1 MECKNAN
8 TLKLTIRFLLVEL
21 WLDQILS
28 LREPRKRLQAV
39 EEMTKSIPNSLSEI
53 YKGLLGR
60 IDEIDR
66 DLAFRIFS
74 WLFRAQ
80 RILRMEELL
89 EALVVE
95 EGDKDLELECL
106 LEPSYVIKCCNGLV
120 LYEESSGSV
129 RFSHVTVYDYFKTNI
144 DILPTSAHLA
154 KSCLTYLSFDVF
166 KQPCSGRDSIE
177 ERVQRYRFGLY
188 AAQFWRF
195 HAKEA
200 EEYREVQ
207 ETVVSCFTMKGRRD
221 TVLQMEVYAKS
232 NGHHT
237 SFVQG
242 KGLIH
247 LLAETGLCETSRFV
261 LANDQ
266 GKKEAG

>member
-120 LYEESSGSV
+120 LYEESSGS
-129 RFSHVTVYDYFKTNI
+129 
-144 DILPTSAHLA
+144 
-154 KSCLTYLSFDVF
+154 
-166 KQPCSGRDSIE
+166 
-177 ERVQRYRFGLY
+177 
-188 AAQFWRF
+188 
-195 HAKEA
+195 
-200 EEYREVQ
+200 
-207 ETVVSCFTMKGRRD
+207 
-221 TVLQMEVYAKS
+221 
-232 NGHHT
+232 
-237 SFVQG
+237 
-242 KGLIH
+242 
-247 LLAETGLCETSRFV
+247 
-261 LANDQ
+261 
-266 GKKEAG
+266 